1 MIAQTIADPLQA
13 TSFKRRQFSVTYP
26 LLMVWVADVTSAS
39 STLGQPNFG
48 GVQAFA

>member
-1 MIAQTIADPLQA
+1 MIAQAMADPLQA
-13 TSFKRRQFSVTYP
+13 TSYKRRQFSVAYP
-26 LLMVWVADVTSAS
+26 LLMVWVADVASVS